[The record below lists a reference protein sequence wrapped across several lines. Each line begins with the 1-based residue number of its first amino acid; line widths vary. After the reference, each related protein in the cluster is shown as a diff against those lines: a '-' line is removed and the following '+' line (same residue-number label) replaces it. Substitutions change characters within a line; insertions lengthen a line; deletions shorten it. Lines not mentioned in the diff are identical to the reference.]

1 MKKKKIT
8 KTMELFHEI
17 KSLIRESRDRVALTV
32 NAELSLLYWH
42 IGKRINTEIL
52 QDKRAEYGQ
61 KIIANLS
68 EKLTAEF
75 GKGWSVKHLR
85 HCLRSAETFPD
96 EKFFSAIGNV
106 LTWTHLKM
114 LRNYCSRSENA
125 SRAK

>member
-1 MKKKKIT
+1 MSKKKIT
-8 KTMELFHEI
+8 KTAELFHEI
-17 KSLIRESRDRVALTV
+17 QNLIHESRTRVALTV

-42 IGKRINTEIL
+42 IGNRINSEIL

-96 EKFFSAIGNV
+96 EKIFSTIGNA

-114 LRNYCSRSENA
+114 LI
-125 SRAK
+125 